1 MIAPRHRTPVALAL
15 MGTGVAVA
23 VLGYLGVAKE
33 TEVAF
38 QLPYFAS
45 GAVGAL
51 LLFNAGAV
59 LLLSTQLGTDTSRLD
74 ELEDAVRAM
83 AAELGHLVDST
94 PPVDPSAPLRG
105 NGRRHARPARRARS
119 VDLDGDAIATRGDPR

>member
-1 MIAPRHRTPVALAL
+1 MIARRYRTPLALAL
-15 MGTGVAVA
+15 IGAGVAVA
-23 VLGYLGVAKE
+23 VIGYLGVANE

-51 LLFNAGAV
+51 MLLNGGAV
-59 LLLSTQLGTDTSRLD
+59 LLLSTQLETDTSRLE

-83 AAELGHLVDST
+83 AAELGRLADAV
-94 PPVDPSAPLRG
+94 PVVPVEPA
-105 NGRRHARPARRARS
+105 ARPASTGRGRSRPAGRALVAS
-119 VDLDGDAIATRGDPR
+119 LDGTG

>member
-1 MIAPRHRTPVALAL
+1 MIARRYRTPLALAL
-15 MGTGVAVA
+15 MAAGIAVA
-23 VLGYLGVAKE
+23 VLGYLGVSKE

-51 LLFNAGAV
+51 MLLGAGAV
-59 LLLSTQLGTDTSRLD
+59 LLLSTQLEVDTSRLD

-83 AAELGHLVDST
+83 ATELGRLADATAALEATGAAAVAA
-94 PPVDPSAPLRG
+94 SA
-105 NGRRHARPARRARS
+105 NGRRVPERPRKTPAASATANGRS
-119 VDLDGDAIATRGDPR
+119 R